1 VPVQNMNASGFTV
14 DSHDKQQQNN
24 NHFTAIIQVNLC

>member
-1 VPVQNMNASGFTV
+1 MKSVYQHYENTT
-14 DSHDKQQQNN
+14 H